1 MTLKHFLTKFHTYIF
16 FQDSQESHVYDLD
29 MFEDE
34 KMDFEA
40 NELLNN
46 LSCIQ
51 KTLSPWTTLLPHEQ
65 LVYHHPSSTMVSAM
79 VPKKNNWVCL
89 QSLQLRYKLIHFIYI
104 TK

>member
-51 KTLSPWTTLLPHEQ
+51 KTLSP
-65 LVYHHPSSTMVSAM
+65 
-79 VPKKNNWVCL
+79 
-89 QSLQLRYKLIHFIYI
+89 
-104 TK
+104 